1 MSAQRTA
8 ESGSLIR
15 ESVKRVLAVEV
26 VLIGI
31 AGSEVVASIEVVGSV
46 SRPLHPVRVT
56 VAIGVSARCL
66 AIAGVATNSKAAA
79 APINVKLVMASF
91 SNAMSAIA
99 ASELSIIC

>member
-1 MSAQRTA
+1 
-8 ESGSLIR
+8 
-15 ESVKRVLAVEV
+15 
-26 VLIGI
+26 
-31 AGSEVVASIEVVGSV
+31 
-46 SRPLHPVRVT
+46 
-56 VAIGVSARCL
+56 VSARCL